1 MPKIGRKE
9 ILGSTYLNPILQL
22 IPGIL
27 DFLISSTQPVTL
39 ISNAEWGI
47 QKDLVIYHHSHASNV
62 LLRG

>member
-1 MPKIGRKE
+1 MFDNFSYYCIPNTLQNFEKSSKMPKIGRKE

-39 ISNAEWGI
+39 ISNAE
-47 QKDLVIYHHSHASNV
+47 
-62 LLRG
+62 